1 MSQELPNLAANGQ
14 EEFGVDMPL
23 SRQLKLHIAHR
34 VAQVRAARGLTQQQ
48 LADAAELSR
57 ATVHLIE
64 GGLGDPRLSTIARL
78 AEALKIDLLDLL
90 ALSR

>member
-1 MSQELPNLAANGQ
+1 MSQEPPNLAAAGS
-14 EEFGVDMPL
+14 EEFNLEMPL
-23 SRQLKLHIAHR
+23 SRQLKLHIAR
-34 VAQVRAARGLTQQQ
+34 TVAQVRVSRGLTQQQ

-78 AEALKIDLLDLL
+78 AEALNVKLMDLLDPP
-90 ALSR
+90 R